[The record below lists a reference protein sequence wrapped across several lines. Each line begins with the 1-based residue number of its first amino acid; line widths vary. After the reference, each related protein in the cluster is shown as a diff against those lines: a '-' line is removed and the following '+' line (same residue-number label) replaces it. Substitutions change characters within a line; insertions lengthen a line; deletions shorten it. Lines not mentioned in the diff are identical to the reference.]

1 MCQPMPPHSTEKA
14 KVDGYKHGRVP
25 RAVREQQ
32 LLDHAE
38 KLFIDN
44 GYGGFSI
51 EDLCRAAGVSRPVVY
66 EHFGS
71 KDGLFLATVS
81 RIRDE
86 FERDFLTAAAD
97 AGTLAEALERASD
110 AFFAILERTPER
122 WSLVYGG
129 PTLLVGPNADAL
141 DDLRSHTV
149 DRIAALITGFVPGAD
164 PERVTAYAHALSGSG
179 EQLGRWWLRNLHVP
193 RSRLAAHHYAF
204 VRTAFESLTAAEPS
218 A

>member
-1 MCQPMPPHSTEKA
+1 MSVNSAAKA

-38 KLFIDN
+38 QLFIDN

-71 KDGLFLATVS
+71 KDGLFLATLS
-81 RIRDE
+81 RIRAE
-86 FERDFLTAAAD
+86 FEDDFLTAAAD
-97 AGTLAEALERASD
+97 AATLPEALERASD
-110 AFFAILERTPER
+110 AFFATLERSPQR

-141 DDLRSHTV
+141 DGLRTHTV
-149 DRIAALITGFVPGAD
+149 DRIAGLIARFAPAAD

-179 EQLGRWWLRNLHVP
+179 EQLGRWWLRNPQIP
-193 RSRLAAHHYAF
+193 RTRLVAHHSSFA
-204 VRTAFESLTAAEPS
+204 RAALESLTDAEHREP
-218 A
+218 